1 MIKSE
6 LFEEFLVHHCL
17 QVLLVADL
25 AESLQ
30 FPVLHASVPR
40 NAVATEYPVA
50 DVTLQ
55 TPAPD
60 LLIADGTDPSDLIIL
75 ITDILRISGSTF
87 LGIQDAIELFK
98 SSGENFVLFLKFL
111 LLQQKFAIVL
121 DFMGLSFDFE
131 QQGGNLF
138 LGRLV
143 KSGLFEKRFAI
154 TLH

>member
-1 MIKSE
+1 
-6 LFEEFLVHHCL
+6 
-17 QVLLVADL
+17 
-25 AESLQ
+25 
-30 FPVLHASVPR
+30 
-40 NAVATEYPVA
+40 
-50 DVTLQ
+50 VTLQ

-98 SSGENFVLFLKFL
+98 SSGENFALFLKFL

-121 DFMGLSFDFE
+121 DFMRLSFDFE